1 MGPGFPTTPP
11 LPAPQ
16 QEDGRQDR
24 PWTPEVGREGTEA
37 AHPEEWPRDVS
48 AQRPTGAD
56 FAPHSPSARRTMATV
71 GPRRNASARRAGLQ
85 LPATPAACPP
95 DLSQAAAMLAGHLG
109 WQAKPG
115 RAGRGHSPETL
126 GGPAGSGWGGGLS
139 RVRQAAGP
147 QHFPKQRRRPEQSRA
162 PPRGRPL
169 VGRTGSWGRD
179 GEQRGWA
186 GSRLK
191 LGGGMAGRITT
202 LLGGG
207 GRAGRA

>member
-24 PWTPEVGREGTEA
+24 PWTPEVGGEGTEA

-109 WQAKPG
+109 WQGKPG
-115 RAGRGHSPETL
+115 RAGRGHSPATL
-126 GGPAGSGWGGGLS
+126 GGPAGSGGGLES
-139 RVRQAAGP
+139 GTPGRGASTRSQAAAQARTESCSATRATTRG
-147 QHFPKQRRRPEQSRA
+147 KDRKLGKGRRAER
-162 PPRGRPL
+162 
-169 VGRTGSWGRD
+169 VGR
-179 GEQRGWA
+179 
-186 GSRLK
+186 K
-191 LGGGMAGRITT
+191 
-202 LLGGG
+202 
-207 GRAGRA
+207 